1 MSPEGQGGGP
11 AGNTTV
17 WDPAFRRPFFFTPVS
32 CQFLQSKFVCV
43 FARPAQNL
51 GQGIVFLSQILNVS
65 FSFRPKLVDA
75 LKNYSAHTFAADL
88 TAGVTVGI
96 VALPL
101 AMALAIASGLKP
113 EIGIFTA
120 IIGGLLVS
128 LLGGSRV
135 QIGGPAGAFVPLLA
149 PIVLLH
155 GPQALVVCALMA
167 GVILFILGA
176 CKLGTMI
183 KFIPYPV
190 VTGFTSGIAII
201 ILSTQIRDFFGL
213 STKLPPDFIGKVRTL
228 AGDFH
233 PNLPTVMLAAACT
246 LAIWFWPKKIGRR
259 VPGSIVIIVLASVA
273 VKAFHWDEQ
282 SGIQT
287 LFSQFGEMPRGLPG
301 PHWPT
306 LSFDAWRA
314 LLPAAMTVA
323 VLGAIE
329 SLLCAV
335 VADGMI
341 DDRHDSNQE
350 LMGQGIANIVVGIF
364 GGMPTTGVI
373 ARTATNV
380 RSGAKTPI
388 AGVIHAL
395 TLLLILIVAAP
406 LAKNI
411 PLAALSAVL
420 VVVALRMGEWH
431 QFKRIFKWP
440 KSDAMVFL
448 CAFVLTVAV
457 DLPVAV
463 GTSLILASALLV
475 KRLAETAHV
484 EPDASVTQGN
494 SPGQQ
499 IGGRVIPPGV
509 LVYRVFGALFF
520 GAADKLES
528 SLRDAGQLPDVLI
541 LRMRDV
547 LALDA
552 TGLDALE
559 DLLEKLRI
567 KKKELILCGP
577 HSQPLFA
584 LTRAGFMD
592 RLGAENVCGDMDH
605 SLLRAQA
612 LIDLKKNKKVVD
624 SKISV
629 A

>member
-1 MSPEGQGGGP
+1 MKI
-11 AGNTTV
+11 
-17 WDPAFRRPFFFTPVS
+17 D
-32 CQFLQSKFVCV
+32 
-43 FARPAQNL
+43 FA
-51 GQGIVFLSQILNVS
+51 
-65 FSFRPKLVDA
+65 FRPKLFET
-75 LKNYSAHTFAADL
+75 LKNYSAQTFFADL
-88 TAGVTVGI
+88 TAGLIVGI

-113 EIGIFTA
+113 ETGIFTA
-120 IIGGLLVS
+120 IIGGFLVS

-149 PIVLLH
+149 PIVMLH
-155 GPQALVVCALMA
+155 GPEALVVCALMA
-167 GVILFILGA
+167 GVILFALGA
-176 CKLGTMI
+176 CRLGTMI
-183 KFIPYPV
+183 KYIPFPV
-190 VTGFTSGIAII
+190 VMGFTSGIAII
-201 ILSTQIRDFFGL
+201 ILSTQIKDFFGL
-213 STKLPPDFIGKVRTL
+213 QQKLPPDFIGKLRSL
-228 AGDFH
+228 AENFQ
-233 PNLPTVMLAAACT
+233 PNWPTVLLAVICT

-259 VPGSIVIIVLASVA
+259 LPGSIVVILLASFA
-273 VKAFHWDEQ
+273 VKFFHWDEQ
-282 SGIQT
+282 FGIQT
-287 LFSQFGEMPRGLPG
+287 LFSQFGEMPRGLPS
-301 PHWPT
+301 PHWPS

-380 RSGAKTPI
+380 RSGAKTPV
-388 AGVIHAL
+388 AGMIHAL
-395 TLLLILIVAAP
+395 VLLVVLLVAAP
-406 LAKNI
+406 LAKHI
-411 PLAALSAVL
+411 PMAALSGVL

-431 QFKRIFKWP
+431 EFKRLAKWP
-440 KSDAMVFL
+440 RSDAMVFI
-448 CAFVLTVAV
+448 CAFSLTVV
-457 DLPVAV
+457 LDLPTAV

-484 EPDASVTQGN
+484 DPDDEVTQGN
-494 SPGQQ
+494 ASGQQ
-499 IGGRVIPPGV
+499 TAGKKIPDGV
-509 LVYRVFGALFF
+509 LVFRVFGAFFF
-520 GAADKLES
+520 GAADKLET
-528 SLRDAGQLPDVLI
+528 SLRDAGQLPEVLI

-552 TGLDALE
+552 TGLGALE

-567 KKKELILCGP
+567 KKKDLILCGP

-584 LTRAGFMD
+584 LTRAGFLERIGM
-592 RLGAENVCGDMDH
+592 ENVCGDMEA
-605 SLLRAQA
+605 SLARARQ
-612 LIDLKKNKKVVD
+612 LLDQKKNKKAVD
-624 SKISV
+624 TKMPVS
-629 A
+629 